1 MSHAIKLEKSLEKI
15 AGALSAFGDQFQEI
29 QRKTVPD
36 TKSTCSKFAVS
47 RILSEIDDEAA
58 NLDETVIKMREW
70 IEKLKVYGGIVE

>member
-1 MSHAIKLEKSLEKI
+1 MSHAIKLEKSLEKV
-15 AGALSAFGDQFQEI
+15 AGELSAFDDQFQEI
-29 QRKTVPD
+29 QRKAVPD

-47 RILSEIDDEAA
+47 RILNEIDGEAA

>member
-1 MSHAIKLEKSLEKI
+1 MNYAKKLEKSLEKI

-70 IEKLKVYGGIVE
+70 IEKLKVYG

>member
-1 MSHAIKLEKSLEKI
+1 MNYAKKLEKSLEKI